1 MNTERRHNFRWIW
14 ITALVVAIAV
24 ALLVWALDR
33 VTFQGERVLYSV
45 TCTGGAWQQGVC
57 TGKMHAADRYAF
69 RASLRRQEVIAWV
82 IGSTARSHTYTQCE
96 VKSRDRWAC
105 AASAPE
111 APNARLQMAKG
122 RTRCDAES
130 AQPVHVVAKWKWY
143 LLRTGVPLL
152 SHAPTIAHVTCGA
165 AR

>member
-1 MNTERRHNFRWIW
+1 FRWIW
-14 ITALVVAIAV
+14 MTALVVAIAL

-45 TCTGGAWQQGVC
+45 TCTGGVWQQDVC
-57 TGKMHAADRYAF
+57 TGKMHAGDRYAF

-82 IGSTARSHTYTQCE
+82 IGSPARSHTYTQCD

-105 AASAPE
+105 AASE

-122 RTRCDAES
+122 
-130 AQPVHVVAKWKWY
+130 
-143 LLRTGVPLL
+143 
-152 SHAPTIAHVTCGA
+152 
-165 AR
+165 

>member
-1 MNTERRHNFRWIW
+1 M
-14 ITALVVAIAV
+14 TALVVAFAL

-57 TGKMHAADRYAF
+57 TGRMHAADRYAF

-82 IGSTARSHTYTQCE
+82 IGSPARSRTYTQCD

-105 AASAPE
+105 TAPAPE
-111 APNARLQMAKG
+111 APNARLHMAKG

-152 SHAPTIAHVTCGA
+152 SHAPQIAHVTCGA
-165 AR
+165 AP